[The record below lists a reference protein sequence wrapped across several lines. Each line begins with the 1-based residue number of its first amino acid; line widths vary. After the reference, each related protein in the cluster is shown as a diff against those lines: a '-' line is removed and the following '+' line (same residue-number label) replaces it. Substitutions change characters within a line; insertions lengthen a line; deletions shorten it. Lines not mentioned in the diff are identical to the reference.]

1 MFPTVNTT
9 GRIKKGKINQPILR
23 VLILACSVQSVRS
36 WYTSSMCNT
45 YAKLLCLSTD
55 ITNVCFEKTRN
66 GISNDNDTD
75 KKINK

>member
-1 MFPTVNTT
+1 MVT
-9 GRIKKGKINQPILR
+9 KESQDQPAHIALADLGMLCPLR
-23 VLILACSVQSVRS
+23 SLVLSVF
-36 WYTSSMCNT
+36 
-45 YAKLLCLSTD
+45 YAKSLCLSTD